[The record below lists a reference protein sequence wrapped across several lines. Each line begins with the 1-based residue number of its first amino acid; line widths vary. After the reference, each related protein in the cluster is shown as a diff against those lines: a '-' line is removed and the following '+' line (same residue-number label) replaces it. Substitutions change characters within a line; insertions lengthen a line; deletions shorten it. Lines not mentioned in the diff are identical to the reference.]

1 MVGQKKHSM
10 AKKMMEE
17 LVRIDQVKLGMDSTG
32 PLKGPEWRARAD
44 IDKSDKPGPHL
55 RERIN
60 LACIKLFAKV
70 TSRHS
75 ALLF

>member
-1 MVGQKKHSM
+1 M
-10 AKKMMEE
+10 
-17 LVRIDQVKLGMDSTG
+17 KLGMDTTG
-32 PLKGPEWRARAD
+32 PLKGPEWRVRAD

-75 ALLF
+75 AFLF